1 MGNGI
6 KGVPISTPEL
16 EALLRQIISPVR
28 LAAIPAVTLAAA
40 GDYAALDVMSNSATA
55 NAGLPIYVKE
65 LAREPGGVAT
75 IKSITARCSIAA
87 VLASLRLHF
96 FRELPLVAEVE
107 MDDNAAFSLSDA
119 DAQKVVAVIP
129 FTLADSGAATGAN
142 SFAHVLGVNAGF
154 TCVGSADLRMLI
166 KVKNAYVPANAEVL
180 MPRFKIMQ
188 L

>member
-55 NAGLPIYVKE
+55 NAGLPIYVKD

-75 IKSITARCSIAA
+75 IKSIAARCSIAA

-107 MDDNAAFSLSDA
+107 MDDNAAFSLVTDAGRNKWIGSILLSAFANRGGVGATSDTNDINKDMKCA
-119 DAQKVVAVIP
+119 PSETGLWMVITTEVAEANEAANM
-129 FTLADSGAATGAN
+129 TLEFDFYA
-142 SFAHVLGVNAGF
+142 L
-154 TCVGSADLRMLI
+154 
-166 KVKNAYVPANAEVL
+166 
-180 MPRFKIMQ
+180 
-188 L
+188 